1 MRQLLIAFAALVALG
16 IGTAAHAGT
25 PTPTATLLQAPSA
38 PTNLDWFYGPPGSP
52 FRFQLQWQDNS
63 SNEDGFRL
71 EREADRSV
79 VGTYPANTNLGLL
92 PLLDNQK
99 DWCHAIGLVLVA
111 FNAAGESEPSNV
123 VHLLPPP
130 SGCQD
135 IETLTYT
142 NDSGRVADTLTID
155 RVFGSQG
162 IRVRV
167 TANAPG
173 CLEPIITVRPT
184 PNYDNVILSWPDACV
199 DPGESVSL
207 EIDLVSPDSL
217 GHATRS
223 LEGATPSPT
232 PGPTIAPSPSP
243 TVTPAALPRAGGAPG
258 SDPDSG
264 AILVVGVIL
273 ILGGSL
279 ALKRIR

>member
-38 PTNLDWFYGPPGSP
+38 PTNLGWFDGPLGSP
-52 FRFQLQWQDNS
+52 FQLQWQDNS

-71 EREADRSV
+71 ERAADRSV
-79 VGTYPANTNLGLL
+79 VGTYPANTELGLL

-111 FNAAGESEPSNV
+111 FNAAGESEASNAI
-123 VHLLPPP
+123 HLFPPP
-130 SGCQD
+130 SGCRD
-135 IETLTYT
+135 TVTPTYT

-155 RVFGSQG
+155 RVFGSQE
-162 IRVRV
+162 IRV

-173 CLEPIITVRPT
+173 CAEPIITVHPP
-184 PNYDNVILSWPDACV
+184 PNYDTVVLTWPVACV
-199 DPGESVSL
+199 DPDESVSL
-207 EIDLVSPDSL
+207 ELDLVSPSGL
-217 GHATRS
+217 GHATWS

-243 TVTPAALPRAGGAPG
+243 TVTPAALPQAGGAPG

-264 AILVVGVIL
+264 ALLAAGVML

>member
-1 MRQLLIAFAALVALG
+1 MLRLGGKAVIVAACALIDSLVLAG
-16 IGTAAHAGT
+16 VAHAKTST
-25 PTPTATLLQAPSA
+25 PSPLAVPAAPS
-38 PTNLDWFYGPPGSP
+38 NLHWDDGFGPPGLHWTSH
-52 FRFQLQWQDNS
+52 S
-63 SNEDGFRL
+63 VNEDGFRL
-71 EREADRSV
+71 QKMTT
-79 VGTYPANTNLGLL
+79 VGWLTVATYPARATSGQS
-92 PLLDNQK
+92 PVFSHDDYCDNVR
-99 DWCHAIGLVLVA
+99 IGLVA
-111 FNAAGESEPSNV
+111 FNAAGESAPSNAIQ
-123 VHLLPPP
+123 LPPLP
-130 SGCQD
+130 SGCRSAA
-135 IETLTYT
+135 TPTYT

-155 RVFGSQG
+155 RVVGPQG
-162 IRVRV
+162 IRV

-173 CLEPIITVRPT
+173 CAEPVITVHPP
-184 PNYDNVILSWPDACV
+184 PNYDSVVLTWPDPCV
-199 DPGESVSL
+199 DSGESVSL